1 MTQNNNITEMMNGYL
16 STETVIR
23 QPSIQFPITLPNYT
37 YTYYIPFGLYDDK
50 TQGFKFKI
58 NKHCNLKCGVLLSNG
73 NTVFTD
79 DFNCPENTEI
89 IFNNEFGASGGPDPN
104 PVSSIINLD
113 NDNTT
118 FATPFITF
126 NQTQTQTQII
136 SISSYVESN

>member
-1 MTQNNNITEMMNGYL
+1 MMNGYL

-58 NKHCNLKCGVLLSNG
+58 NKTCNLKCGVLLSNG
-73 NTVFTD
+73 NTVSTG
-79 DFNCPENTEI
+79 DFNCPEDTEI
-89 IFNNEFGASGGPDPN
+89 IFNSNLGASGGPEQN
-104 PVSSIINLD
+104 SISSIINVG
-113 NDNTT
+113 NNNTT